1 MFAYGQTGS
10 GKTFTMGTTELAGL
24 NEDEFGIV
32 PRVINFVFDE
42 IELRKH
48 KAEFV
53 IKCTFLEIYNEELH
67 DLLDPATCMTTES
80 MTQYMMQKNQ
90 KEISIREE
98 KDGQISVYGLQE
110 EKIDSPE
117 DLFS

>member
-1 MFAYGQTGS
+1 
-10 GKTFTMGTTELAGL
+10 MGTTELAGL

-42 IELRKH
+42 IDKRKS

-67 DLLDPATCMTTES
+67 DLLDPAT
-80 MTQYMMQKNQ
+80 
-90 KEISIREE
+90 
-98 KDGQISVYGLQE
+98 
-110 EKIDSPE
+110 
-117 DLFS
+117 